1 MMANQKDTLAAIL
14 RERANLEWIT
24 QSMPI
29 LRKKFGD
36 HYIAVRDQKVVD
48 HDQDFEKL
56 LARVRKSPDPE
67 TVTIEFVSALE
78 LIWML

>member
-1 MMANQKDTLAAIL
+1 MASQNEALAAIL
-14 RERANLEWIT
+14 RERANLEWINR
-24 QSMPI
+24 SMPI

-36 HYIAVRDQKVVD
+36 HYIAVKDQKVVD

-56 LARVRKSPDPE
+56 LTRVRKLADPE